1 MGSMMPYHPIDH
13 DLGMRSVLSRYTH
26 FWCFVDLMHLL
37 ILSVL
42 ISQCL
47 LAHLSTKI
55 PFRGNVPRRGM
66 PPCRMQVPL
75 PDTHLRPLSTPLLWP
90 LQAMRAVHSCLHYH
104 PREQRPSVSTA
115 AQIPPA
121 RIIVIT
127 FVYIHMFYVL
137 SGVLLDPSLLH
148 GPQVQ

>member
-42 ISQCL
+42 SQCL

-55 PFRGNVPRRGM
+55 PFCGNVPYCGM
-66 PPCRMQVPL
+66 GMCWMPVPL
-75 PDTHLRPLSTPLLWP
+75 LDTHLQPLSTPLLWP
-90 LQAMRAVHSCLHYH
+90 LQAMRAVHSHLHYH
-104 PREQRPSVSTA
+104 
-115 AQIPPA
+115 AQE
-121 RIIVIT
+121 
-127 FVYIHMFYVL
+127 
-137 SGVLLDPSLLH
+137 
-148 GPQVQ
+148 